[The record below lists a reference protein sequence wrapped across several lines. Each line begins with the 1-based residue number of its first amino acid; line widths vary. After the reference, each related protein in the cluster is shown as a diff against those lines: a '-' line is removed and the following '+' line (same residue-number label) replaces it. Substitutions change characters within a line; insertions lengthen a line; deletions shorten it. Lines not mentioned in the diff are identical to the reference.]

1 MTTMQQIAIV
11 DAERAMHAYAPG
23 GTSDLEKLRS
33 NITCLIA
40 DIMHLCDN
48 HGLSF
53 DSALDIARA
62 MHDEDCK
69 PPNKESGA

>member
-1 MTTMQQIAIV
+1 MTTMQQLAIK
-11 DAERAMHAYAPG
+11 DAERVLRVYAPG
-23 GTSDLEKLRS
+23 GMTNLENMRS

-53 DSALDIARA
+53 DNALEIARA
-62 MHDEDCK
+62 MHDDDCK
-69 PPNKESGA
+69 PPTKESEV